1 MTGVIIFLCVAGALL
16 LLALTVLLKGADA
29 MVVAL
34 VELFSML
41 LLLLAGVVAYQA
53 LKFLAMLFGGAMTW
67 GLFFQIAFIVFIICV
82 VVGIGSAV
90 VGFLWTILSFVAA
103 LLLVLVEKLGEYSE
117 TGMKLL
123 IGQINK
129 YIPLS

>member
-41 LLLLAGVVAYQA
+41 LLLLVGAAAYQA

-67 GLFFQIAFIVFIICV
+67 GLFFQTALIVFIIIV
-82 VVGIGSAV
+82 VLGIGSAV
-90 VGFLWTILSFVAA
+90 VGFLWTILSVVAG

-117 TGMKLL
+117 QGMKLL

-129 YIPLS
+129 HIPLS

>member
-41 LLLLAGVVAYQA
+41 LVLLAGVVAYQT

-67 GLFFQIAFIVFIICV
+67 GLFFQTAFIVFIICV
-82 VVGIGSAV
+82 VVGIGSVV

>member
-16 LLALTVLLKGADA
+16 LLTLTVLLKGADA

-41 LLLLAGVVAYQA
+41 LVLLAGVAVYQA

-82 VVGIGSAV
+82 VIGIGSAV
-90 VGFLWTILSFVAA
+90 VGFLWTILSFVAG

-129 YIPLS
+129 HIPLS

>member
-16 LLALTVLLKGADA
+16 LLTLTVLLKGADA

-41 LLLLAGVVAYQA
+41 LVLLAGVAVYQA

-82 VVGIGSAV
+82 VIGIGSAV
-90 VGFLWTILSFVAA
+90 VGFLWTILSFVAG

-117 TGMKLL
+117 TAMKLL

-129 YIPLS
+129 HIPLS